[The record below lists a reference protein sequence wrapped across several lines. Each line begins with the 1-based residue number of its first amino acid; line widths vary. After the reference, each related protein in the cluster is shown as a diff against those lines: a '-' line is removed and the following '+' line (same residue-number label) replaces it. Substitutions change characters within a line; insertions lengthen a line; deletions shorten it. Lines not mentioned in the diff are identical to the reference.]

1 MRPLH
6 LYLFLHLQAPVY
18 QRHYWNFFIKKNAI
32 WTISRWCHFCRR
44 SAWRFSLNSAPNNQ
58 YTQTQLDM
66 SGRRASAP
74 VSGMTIRSFALNL
87 LKKLF
92 SLEQLSA
99 EHLMCPQ
106 LYDYYMFFFLSCYFL
121 TLFSEFLWLWSLWLY
136 LLTVTVSLICA
147 RPFSIILLEPRSFAP
162 RSSFATNIFG
172 FLPCIVSLA
181 VLMTTMR
188 LYSDALSLNATP
200 PY

>member
-1 MRPLH
+1 
-6 LYLFLHLQAPVY
+6 
-18 QRHYWNFFIKKNAI
+18 
-32 WTISRWCHFCRR
+32 
-44 SAWRFSLNSAPNNQ
+44 
-58 YTQTQLDM
+58 M

-121 TLFSEFLWLWSLWLY
+121 TLFSEFL
-136 LLTVTVSLICA
+136 
-147 RPFSIILLEPRSFAP
+147 
-162 RSSFATNIFG
+162 
-172 FLPCIVSLA
+172 
-181 VLMTTMR
+181 
-188 LYSDALSLNATP
+188 
-200 PY
+200 